1 MNKTVFISSTY
12 DDLKQYRRTIWDLL
26 EKFQVNVRGME
37 QFGARK
43 ESPLATCLTEVEQSD
58 IYLGVIAFRL
68 GSIDPQ
74 SGKSFTQVEYERAYE
89 LEKEVRIYL
98 VDEENARFA
107 IKYIDRDEKREK
119 LEAFKR
125 LLHERHTIESFTSDD
140 DLKEKL
146 NRDLRPLLTQRG
158 LENESA
164 TDEYVVSKKL
174 IDRFL
179 LTPKEYSGR
188 EVRVSIQFNGKP
200 YPASKKLCAAFNLE
214 FGETIGR
221 KIEIVKPEGYK
232 SSGLD
237 ELYSSS
243 KLADTILNHPDRS
256 AFDLYAKLQFAD
268 KEVPT
273 VTARYKSQTYYEP
286 PEDYD
291 PGSQYEITYSADAK
305 VILHSSKL
313 PESI

>member
-68 GSIDPQ
+68 GSIDSQ

-98 VDEENARFA
+98 VDEESALFA

-125 LLHERHTIESFTSDD
+125 LLRERHTIESFTSVD

-164 TDEYVVSKKL
+164 TDEYVVSKQL

-200 YPASKKLCAAFNLE
+200 YPASKKLCSAFNLE

-256 AFDLYAKLQFAD
+256 PFDLYAKLQFAD
-268 KEVPT
+268 KEVAT

-305 VILHSSKL
+305 VILLSSKL
-313 PESI
+313 PEAI